1 MFVKKLEKTMTH
13 IHLRIPDDLR
23 ENLNQIADKDIES
36 FVIEAIRH
44 ELDRNPIATDSDIEK
59 SSVLDLSSDFLSPVE
74 LRYYLD
80 LPNHV

>member
-1 MFVKKLEKTMTH
+1 MTH
-13 IHLRIPDDLR
+13 IHLRILDDLQ

-44 ELDRNPIATDSDIEK
+44 ELDRNPIATDSDTEK
-59 SSVLDLSSDFLSPVE
+59 SSVLDLSSDFLSPTE